1 MPQAILSW
9 ISNLGRDGREAI
21 RGFRRRPGLTAA
33 TVLALALGIGTAT
46 GVYAVFSPILF
57 QPVAGV
63 RDPDQLIT
71 LAFQSPGRAASGSVD
86 RAALAT
92 LRTAGRPLGL
102 VDVADFCCGS
112 SLVLSAADLPAA
124 FVKSDFVTEDFFR
137 TLGITPLK
145 GRLPSPSDLAD
156 ATAHVAVISDA
167 LWQRTFGGTADV
179 IGRAVL
185 INQQPFVIVAVL
197 RDFRGWGH
205 RTRIGDTDLWLPMNS
220 QRVVTGGT
228 SNMAFPIGRVRPGT
242 NLQFLQQRLQ
252 QAYLEGSS
260 TGAYSTAFVPF
271 VDRSLVED
279 AGQGSALDL
288 FWLAMAAAML
298 LLVLGSANAA
308 HLMLMRAHQRR
319 FETAIRLAIGSG
331 PWAIVRSALVE
342 AFGIAALSA
351 VLALV
356 LAWAIVFVFANRL
369 RLFWEAPA
377 LSAHVDADAI
387 VFCVIAAAAATL
399 AAVVVPAL
407 IASRTTTGLMVTHG
421 TGRTTAPSRGLSQ
434 GLMTAQIA
442 LSLVLVVGAGELTG
456 SLRNLLTTNLGLDY
470 ESVVELTLDPAR
482 SGHTRAEGS
491 ALVGAVTDAL
501 RQAGIGEVA
510 RGDFPFS
517 EGGEAVQ
524 VTTDTDSTARR
535 MSVLVRAVDDR
546 YFDVFR
552 MPAVAGHLFEPAQDV
567 AQDAT
572 TPLVINTALAADL
585 FGTQSAVGRRFR
597 LERYTN
603 QRGGTRVAATDV
615 TIVGLVGDTLPSAV
629 RGRARPALYTL
640 SPPGP
645 SDTIFVRAGHDLAGS
660 IMRIRQIVNSTA
672 PDVPIALLQPLA
684 NEVSDRLG
692 QDRLVATLSGAMAW
706 FSILLGFLG
715 VASTIGHVVY
725 DRTRDFGIRLALGAS
740 KRDIV
745 VLLATWLG
753 RRCGIGVA
761 VGLGLY
767 YVGSAWLKARL
778 FGLEP
783 LDPRYVSV
791 SSAAIVVVAVL
802 AAFAPVTRAVR
813 IDPASALRVE

>member
-1 MPQAILSW
+1 MLPAVFSW

-46 GVYAVFSPILF
+46 GVYAVFSPVLF

-63 RDPDQLIT
+63 RDPDQLVS
-71 LAFQSPGRAASGSVD
+71 LVFYSPEKTASGSVD
-86 RAALAT
+86 RSALAT

-102 VDVADFCCGS
+102 VDVANFCCGS

-137 TLGITPLK
+137 TLGVAALN

-156 ATAHVAVISDA
+156 ATAHFAVISDA
-167 LWQRTFGGTADV
+167 LWQRTFGGTPDV

-185 INQQPFVIVAVL
+185 INQQPFVIIGVV

-205 RTRIGDTDLWLPMNS
+205 RTRIGDTDLWLPMS
-220 QRVVTGGT
+220 SERVVTGGT
-228 SNMAFPIGRVRPGT
+228 SNMHAAIGRVRPGT
-242 NLQFLQQRLQ
+242 NLRLLQERLQ
-252 QAYLEGSS
+252 QAYLDGGS

-271 VDRSLVED
+271 VDRGLVED
-279 AGQGSALDL
+279 AAQGSARDL
-288 FWLAMAAAML
+288 FWLVMAAAIL
-298 LLVLGSANAA
+298 LLLLGSANAA

-351 VLALV
+351 VLALL
-356 LAWAIVFVFANRL
+356 LASAIVLVFANRL
-369 RLFWEAPA
+369 RLFQEAPG
-377 LSAHVDADAI
+377 LTAHVGADAI

-399 AAVVVPAL
+399 AAVVAPAL
-407 IASRTTTGLMVTHG
+407 IASRTTAGLMVTHG
-421 TGRTTAPSRGLSQ
+421 NGRTTAPSRGLSQ

-442 LSLVLVVGAGELTG
+442 LSLVLVGGAAELTG

-470 ESVVELTLDPAR
+470 ASVVELTLDPAR

-491 ALVGAVTDAL
+491 ALVDTVTDAL

-510 RGDFPFS
+510 RGDSPFGGGS
-517 EGGEAVQ
+517 EVVQ

-535 MSVLVRAVDDR
+535 MNVLVHYIGDR

-552 MPAVAGHLFEPAQDV
+552 IPLVAGHLFEPGQDT
-567 AQDAT
+567 APRTT
-572 TPLVINTALAADL
+572 TPLVINGALAAEL
-585 FGTQSAVGRRFR
+585 FGAQAAVGRR
-597 LERYTN
+597 LGLGQYTN
-603 QRGGTRVAATDV
+603 HSGGFSLAVTDV
-615 TIVGLVGDTLPSAV
+615 TVVGVVGDTLPSAV
-629 RGRARPALYTL
+629 RGSATPALYRLT
-640 SPPGP
+640 PPGP
-645 SDTIFVRAGHDLAGS
+645 GDTIFVRAGHDLAGS
-660 IMRIRQIVNSTA
+660 IMRIRQIVDASA
-672 PDVPIALLQPLA
+672 PGVPIATLQPLA
-684 NEVSDRLG
+684 NEVNDRLG

-706 FSILLGFLG
+706 FSIVLGFLG
-715 VASTIGHVVY
+715 VASTIGQVVY

-740 KRDIV
+740 KRDIAF
-745 VLLATWLG
+745 LLAKWLG
-753 RRCGIGVA
+753 GRCGIGLV

-767 YVGSAWLKARL
+767 YIGSAWLTARL
-778 FGLEP
+778 FGLSP
-783 LDPRYVSV
+783 LDPMYVS
-791 SSAAIVVVAVL
+791 SSVLAIVVVAVL
-802 AAFAPVTRAVR
+802 AAFAPVLRAVR
-813 IDPASALRVE
+813 IDPASTLRVE